1 MKVLVSACLLGENCK
16 YSGGNNLCPGLLDW
30 LKKEGHEAVPVC
42 PEQLGGLPTP
52 RTPAEIVGGAV
63 TTRDGEDVVI
73 QVLDNGPGM
82 PEEVVSRLLDQGGAY
97 GAAGSKGSGIGLR
110 NVHRRIQL
118 TFGREY
124 GLTILSEPDEGT
136 LVRVRLPALSRE
148 EADRCQQGEVL

>member
-63 TTRDGEDVVI
+63 TTRDGEDVD
-73 QVLDNGPGM
+73 QA
-82 PEEVVSRLLDQGGAY
+82 SRRAMSR
-97 GAAGSKGSGIGLR
+97 AASAPRRKEIGR
-110 NVHRRIQL
+110 AHV
-118 TFGREY
+118 
-124 GLTILSEPDEGT
+124 
-136 LVRVRLPALSRE
+136 
-148 EADRCQQGEVL
+148 

>member
-63 TTRDGEDVVI
+63 TTRDGEDVDQAFRRGAEAALDIARREGAELAVLQPRSPSCGVK
-73 QVLDNGPGM
+73 QVYDGTFSGRR
-82 PEEVVSRLLDQGGAY
+82 VSGQCVFARLLAE
-97 GAAGSKGSGIGLR
+97 SGFPL
-110 NVHRRIQL
+110 L
-118 TFGREY
+118 
-124 GLTILSEPDEGT
+124 EPED
-136 LVRVRLPALSRE
+136 LP
-148 EADRCQQGEVL
+148 